1 MKRFMPVA
9 LIFLVFIM
17 TLKFNYKII
26 KSNLVDWRKRQE
38 NIKKYCDS
46 EEAMNLKRNKF
57 ASEKLFQK
65 KLMENIVQVDSLHVN
80 WCLGKIL
87 KRNNLI
93 LT

>member
-1 MKRFMPVA
+1 MPVA
-9 LIFLVFIM
+9 FIFLVFIM
-17 TLKFNYKII
+17 TLEFNYKFI
-26 KSNLVDWRKRQE
+26 KSNLADWRKRRE
-38 NIKKYCDS
+38 TIRKYCDS
-46 EEAMNLKRNKF
+46 EEAIILKRNKF

-87 KRNNLI
+87 KRNNFI

>member
-9 LIFLVFIM
+9 LIFLVFMM

-87 KRNNLI
+87 KRNNFI

>member
-87 KRNNLI
+87 KRNNFI

>member
-17 TLKFNYKII
+17 TLKFNYKIM

-87 KRNNLI
+87 KRNNFI

>member
-1 MKRFMPVA
+1 MPVA

-17 TLKFNYKII
+17 TLKFNYKIM

-87 KRNNLI
+87 KRNNFI